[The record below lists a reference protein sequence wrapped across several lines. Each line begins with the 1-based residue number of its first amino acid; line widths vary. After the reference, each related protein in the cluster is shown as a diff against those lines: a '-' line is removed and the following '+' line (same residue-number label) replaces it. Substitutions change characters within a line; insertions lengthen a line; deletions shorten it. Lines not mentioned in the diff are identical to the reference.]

1 MILHSTFAIHCK
13 YAVGDFLSAS
23 ILYALTFLL
32 ICIFQI
38 IPSWYIV
45 CVIYFVMK
53 IAIPIF
59 ENRISPRF
67 DCAPALVLYD
77 ITGQRAVGRK
87 EISCEGWNDME
98 RVSQLKGLG
107 VDTLI
112 CGGLPNYLL
121 GILTSGGIKVIPWIA
136 GDTGEV
142 LTLFLRGQLNSGTVI
157 CPGRKRRCCKRG

>member
-1 MILHSTFAIHCK
+1 
-13 YAVGDFLSAS
+13 
-23 ILYALTFLL
+23 
-32 ICIFQI
+32 
-38 IPSWYIV
+38 
-45 CVIYFVMK
+45 MK

-112 CGGLPNYLL
+112 CGGLPSHLL
-121 GILTSGGIKVIPWIA
+121 GNLMNKGIKVIPWVA
-136 GDTGEV
+136 GSASVALD
-142 LTLFLRGQLNSGTVI
+142 LFLRGRLDSGMVI
-157 CPGRKRRCCKRG
+157 CRGRGKRYHCKRGMKWQQQ